1 MPTLI
6 WTLIGFVSGSVPYSP
21 LLGRLFLRRDIRQ
34 FGDGNPGS
42 TNVFR
47 AGGKWVGVVAVLLDG
62 FKGAIPVGVVYW
74 LLEFRGWRLIPLALA
89 PVLGHA
95 WSPFLRG
102 RGGKAVATT
111 AGIWTGVTGPEA
123 PIVLGVL
130 LGVWFF
136 ALNLSGW
143 AMIATWLCFGL
154 HLLNYRPDP
163 VLHTL
168 WLINLIILLWKY
180 RDDLRQRPA
189 LRIDLISKC
198 LRPFFSP
205 SGERE
210 SLR

>member
-21 LLGRLFLRRDIRQ
+21 LLGKLFLRRDIRQ

-47 AGGKWVGVVAVLLDG
+47 AGGQWMGVVAMLLDG
-62 FKGAIPVGVVYW
+62 FKGAIPVAIAYW
-74 LLEFRGWRLIPLALA
+74 GLGIKDWRLVLIALA
-89 PVLGHA
+89 PVIGHA

-111 AGIWTGVTGPEA
+111 VGIWTGITGPEA
-123 PIVLGVL
+123 PIVIGVL

-136 ALNLSGW
+136 ALNRSGW

-163 VLHTL
+163 VFLVL
-168 WLINLIILLWKY
+168 WLLNFIVLLWKY
-180 RDDLRQRPA
+180 RDDLRQRPV
-189 LRIDLISKC
+189 LRTDLILKW
-198 LRPFFSP
+198 LRPSP
-205 SGERE
+205 SPNGKRE